1 MANSRKTGK
10 SRDRAYWI
18 LDKRQIECLASVP
31 RAEILD
37 WLASSGPQSV
47 SELAAS
53 LDRQPSSLYHH
64 LQKMIDVGLVE
75 EAGSQ
80 TVYRRTEKLYK
91 TPSRRMRLKRA
102 LSDGKH
108 DELMARSATAMCN
121 QFQRDFTSGLSNPAA
136 KRTGAYRDLGFYR
149 FVGRPSA
156 EGLKEV
162 NKHLDAI
169 AELLWTDQDPDRP
182 AVSLG
187 WIMSPLKR

>member
-1 MANSRKTGK
+1 MANSAKA
-10 SRDRAYWI
+10 SRSKDKPYWI
-18 LDKRQIECLASVP
+18 LDKQQIACLASVP

-64 LQKMIDVGLVE
+64 LQKMMRVGLVE
-75 EAGSQ
+75 EAGTQS
-80 TVYRRTEKLYK
+80 VYRRTEKLYK

-108 DELMARSATAMCN
+108 DPWMAKSVAAMSN
-121 QFQRDFTSGLSNPAA
+121 QFQRDFTSGLKNPGA
-136 KRTGAYRDLGFYR
+136 KRAGPYRDLGFYR

-156 EGLKEV
+156 KGLKEV
-162 NKHLDAI
+162 NRHLDAI
-169 AELLWTDQDPDRP
+169 AEILWNDQDPDRP
-182 AVSLG
+182 AVALG
-187 WIMSPLKR
+187 WIMAPLKR